1 MNRKDMIKKRLPSL
15 ISILLSGVI
24 PTVVLNLVTVSDIW
38 KWVIIFV
45 IAVVL
50 IIIFVLIDVM
60 LEKDE
65 NDEIEKIQKEK
76 DELQSEI
83 EKIEH
88 KMQVLRDEKEKIQK
102 ENSELNKEIGSKSNE
117 IQQLQEKKHEIEEEN
132 KYLNI
137 ENKEK
142 EKLKIKYETNSYAA
156 TGIVF
161 NKDYKKILLA
171 YHDKQLRWIPPGSHV
186 DGVFAFHEI
195 VLKSVKRETGYSV
208 KFHESHDYERYSD
221 NNCCILPCP
230 FSVQEEIQIEGE
242 GHERHYDF
250 LYILVV
256 TDDKEPV
263 KPGTHK
269 VRWVDLEELR
279 HFVRCNN
286 TYPDVLQSMED
297 ALKFINQKEKKNAE
311 N

>member
-1 MNRKDMIKKRLPSL
+1 MNRKNMIKKRLPSL

-24 PTVVLNLVTVSDIW
+24 PTVVLNLVTVNDVW
-38 KWVIIFV
+38 KWIIIFS
-45 IAVVL
+45 IAIVL
-50 IIIFVLIDVM
+50 IIIFVLIEVM

-65 NDEIEKIQKEK
+65 MDEIEKIKTQK
-76 DELQSEI
+76 DELQSEM

-88 KMQVLRDEKEKIQK
+88 KMQVLKDEKENIQK

-117 IQQLQEKKHEIEEEN
+117 IQLLREKIHKIEEEN
-132 KYLNI
+132 KCLNI
-137 ENKEK
+137 ENKEMV
-142 EKLKIKYETNSYAA
+142 ELKNKYEKNSYAA

-161 NKDYKKILLA
+161 NRDYKKILLA
-171 YHDKQLRWIPPGSHV
+171 YHEKQLRWIPPGSHV
-186 DGVFAFHEI
+186 DGVLAFHEV

-208 KFHESHDYERYSD
+208 RFHESHDYEQYSD

-230 FSVQEEIQIEGE
+230 FSVQEEIQIKGE
-242 GHERHYDF
+242 GHNRHYDF

-256 TDDKEPV
+256 QDDKEPV
-263 KPGTHK
+263 KPGSHRT
-269 VRWVDLEELR
+269 RWVDLEELKN
-279 HFVRCNN
+279 FVRCNN

-297 ALKFINQKEKKNAE
+297 ALKFIKQKEKENAE

>member
-1 MNRKDMIKKRLPSL
+1 MSRKKMIKKRLPSL

-24 PTVVLNLVTVSDIW
+24 PTIAINLFTVNDVW
-38 KWVIIFV
+38 KWVIIFAV
-45 IAVVL
+45 ISVL

-65 NDEIEKIQKEK
+65 VDEIEKIK
-76 DELQSEI
+76 DEKNKLN
-83 EKIEH
+83 EKLENIKHE
-88 KMQVLRDEKEKIQK
+88 MQILKEEKENVEK
-102 ENSELNKEIGSKSNE
+102 ENNELNKEIGSLSSE
-117 IQQLQEKKHEIEEEN
+117 IQLLREKNHELE
-132 KYLNI
+132 
-137 ENKEK
+137 
-142 EKLKIKYETNSYAA
+142 IKYKKNSYAA

-195 VLKSVKRETGYSV
+195 VLQSVKRETGYSV
-208 KFHESHDYERYSD
+208 KFHESHDYEKYSD

-256 TDDKEPV
+256 EDDMEPV

-269 VRWVDLEELR
+269 VKWLDLEELKKY
-279 HFVRCNN
+279 VMGNN

-297 ALKFINQKEKKNAE
+297 ALKFIKQKEKENAKN
-311 N
+311 

>member
-1 MNRKDMIKKRLPSL
+1 MIKKRLPSL

-24 PTVVLNLVTVSDIW
+24 PTVAVNLFTVSDIW
-38 KWVIIFV
+38 IWVIVFTSV
-45 IAVVL
+45 VVL

-65 NDEIEKIQKEK
+65 IDEIEKIKNERNELSEK
-76 DELQSEI
+76 L
-83 EKIEH
+83 EKIKHE
-88 KMQVLRDEKEKIQK
+88 MQILKDEKENVQK
-102 ENSELNKEIGSKSNE
+102 ENSELNKEIGSKSSE
-117 IQQLQEKKHEIEEEN
+117 IQLLREKSHEMEEKSQHLIVEN
-132 KYLNI
+132 KKMREL
-137 ENKEK
+137 E
-142 EKLKIKYETNSYAA
+142 IKYKKNSYAA

-171 YHDKQLRWIPPGSHV
+171 YHDKQVRWIPPGSHV

-195 VLKSVKRETGYSV
+195 VLESVKRETGYSV
-208 KFHESHDYERYSD
+208 KFHESHDYEQYSD

-256 TDDKEPV
+256 QDDKEPV

-297 ALKFINQKEKKNAE
+297 ALKFIKQKEKENAE

>member
-1 MNRKDMIKKRLPSL
+1 MSRKNIVKKRLPSL

-24 PTVVLNLVTVSDIW
+24 PTVVLNLVTVSEVW
-38 KWVIIFV
+38 KWIIIFV
-45 IAVVL
+45 LAVVL

-65 NDEIEKIQKEK
+65 MDEIERTRKEK
-76 DELQSEI
+76 DELQSEN
-83 EKIEH
+83 EKLEH
-88 KMQVLRDEKEKIQK
+88 KIQILTDEKEKVQRD
-102 ENSELNKEIGSKSNE
+102 NSDLNKEIGSKIKE
-117 IQQLQEKKHEIEEEN
+117 IQLLNEAKHTMEEKIELLDSEN
-132 KYLNI
+132 SELREVKS
-137 ENKEK
+137 
-142 EKLKIKYETNSYAA
+142 KYETNSYAA

-171 YHDKQLRWIPPGSHV
+171 YHKKQLRWIPPGSHV
-186 DGVFAFHEI
+186 KGVFPFHEV
-195 VLKSVKRETGYSV
+195 VLESVKKETGYSV
-208 KFHESHDYERYSD
+208 KFHESHNYEQYSD

-242 GHERHYDF
+242 GHEKHFDF

-256 TDDKEPV
+256 QDDKEPS
-263 KPGTHK
+263 KPGTHP
-269 VRWVDLEELR
+269 VRWLDLEQLR
-279 HFVRCNN
+279 QYVRCNN

-297 ALKFINQKEKKNAE
+297 ALKFIKQKEKENAE